1 MTTLTKREQDLLQL
15 LREDA
20 RKSVTDLAKE
30 LGVSRPTLQNM
41 MKKLEEVAIS
51 RYTVELKPTFANA
64 PIRAYV
70 LLNREPRKSVEI
82 LEVIKQ
88 FPTVRYVCTITG
100 EFDVIVE
107 LEAGQY
113 EDLEAILHGIELI
126 DGVSRTQTYMVLS
139 ENFSQKDMPLP
150 GLPVA
155 APVER

>member
-1 MTTLTKREQDLLQL
+1 MATLSKREQELLQL

-51 RYTVELKPTFANA
+51 RYTVELRPTFANA

-70 LLNREPRKSVEI
+70 LLNRDPRKSGDI

-107 LEAGQY
+107 LEASQY
-113 EDLEAILHGIELI
+113 EDLEAILHGLELI

-139 ENFSQKDMPLP
+139 ENFSQKDMPFLP
-150 GLPVA
+150 TSTSPPA
-155 APVER
+155 DR